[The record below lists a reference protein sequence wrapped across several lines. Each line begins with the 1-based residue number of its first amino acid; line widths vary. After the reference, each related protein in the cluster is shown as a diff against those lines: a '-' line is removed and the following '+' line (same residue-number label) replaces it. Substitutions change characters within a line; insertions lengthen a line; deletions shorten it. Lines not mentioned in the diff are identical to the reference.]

1 MAKRYK
7 PVVLCVL
14 DGVGINPKTPEST
27 WKYANTPTFKNLE
40 KFFPFT
46 TLQASGLAVGL
57 PWGEEGNSEVGHLTM
72 GAGKILLHHLPRIIS
87 SIRDNSFF
95 KNQAFLEASNFAKKN
110 NGAMHISGLFSSGS
124 VHAYAE
130 HLYALLDFCKN
141 ENLNNV
147 YLHLFTDGRDSPKDE
162 GVIYFKKLEQ
172 NLAENY
178 SFAKIASVIGRD
190 FAMDRDNNWEKIEKA
205 RKCLMEGSLFE
216 FDFASSYLEN
226 SYKSGKTDEF
236 IEPASLRGKDGI
248 IKRGDA
254 VVFYNFREDSMRE
267 ILSAVV
273 KTEGVFFAT
282 MTEYEKSFP
291 AKVAFPSVPAFWPIS
306 RILSEKGLRQL
317 KIAETEK
324 YAHVTY
330 FFNGGKE
337 ESFLGEDRILVDSP
351 KVKSFDEFPEMS
363 AGKITDSVL
372 ENLSN
377 YDFILVNFANGDMV
391 GHTGNFDATVKALEF
406 LDFCVGK
413 IVSSVLDI
421 GGAIIVTADH
431 GNAEEKIYSRS
442 GELRTKHNLNPV
454 PFFVVAEDLK
464 LKIPRTEEEIHK
476 KYEETKGILTDIAPT
491 VLELLGIAKHSD
503 MTGINLLKKKI
514 F

>member
-1 MAKRYK
+1 MVKRYK

-14 DGVGINPKTPEST
+14 DGVGVNPKNPQST

-87 SIRDNSFF
+87 SIRIGSFF
-95 KNQAFLEASNFAKKN
+95 KNPAFLDASNFAKQN
-110 NGAMHISGLFSSGS
+110 NGSLHILGLFSSGS

-141 ENLNNV
+141 EGLASV

-162 GVIYFKKLEQ
+162 AVSYLKKLDE
-172 NLAENY
+172 NLAKNY
-178 SFAKIASVIGRD
+178 SFAKIASVMGRD
-190 FAMDRDNNWEKIEKA
+190 FAMDRDKNWDKIEKA
-205 RKCLMEGSLFE
+205 KKCVLDGSAMEFE
-216 FDFASSYLEN
+216 SPVSYIKD
-226 SYKSGKTDEF
+226 SYASGKTDEF
-236 IEPASLRGKDGI
+236 IEPASLRGGEGR
-248 IKRGDA
+248 IKRRDS
-254 VVFYNFREDSMRE
+254 VIFYNFREDSMRE
-267 ILSAVV
+267 IVSAIS
-273 KTEGVFFAT
+273 KTEELFIAT
-282 MTEYEKSFP
+282 MTEYEKGLP
-291 AKVAFPSVPAFWPIS
+291 VKVAFPATPAFWPVS

-337 ESFLGEDRILVDSP
+337 NSFSGEDRVLVDSP
-351 KVKSFDEFPEMS
+351 KVKNFDEVPEMS
-363 AGKITDSVL
+363 AGKITDYVL
-372 ENLSN
+372 ENFAK
-377 YDFILVNFANGDMV
+377 YDFVLVNFANGDTV
-391 GHTGNFDATVKALEF
+391 GHTGNFKATVKALEF
-406 LDFCVGK
+406 LDFCVGRL
-413 IVSSVLDI
+413 VSSVLDA
-421 GGAIIVTADH
+421 GGAAIVTADH

-454 PFFVVAEDLK
+454 PFFVVANEFK
-464 LKIPRTEEEIHK
+464 LKTPRSDEEIRK
-476 KYEETKGILTDIAPT
+476 KYEETKGVLTDVAPT
-491 VLELLGIAKHSD
+491 ILELLGLSRHPD
-503 MTGINLLKKKI
+503 MTGINLLKKI
-514 F
+514 S